1 VAVASSPTGP
11 GRLSRVRGCLLLAV
25 CGDALGPRFVGITRV
40 DPADVDHQLATRT
53 GSLRWTD
60 DTAMTLVLAE
70 HLVRRDGAVDEAELA
85 GGFAADRHHDRCPVR
100 CPCAVPLCGA
110 PVRCRCGDRDVP
122 DPCSVR
128 LEAADRITA
137 LAQAVA
143 GLPCPPGLADRPGA
157 IRPGTLAGPG
167 PDPRRPAGQQEASVV
182 PWTATN

>member
-25 CGDALGPRFVGITRV
+25 CGDALGARFVGITRV

-110 PVRCRCGDRDVP
+110 GAVTGTCPIRAASGWKPPIGSPPWRRRWRGCRAHRAWLTDPVPSGRVPWP
-122 DPCSVR
+122 DPDR
-128 LEAADRITA
+128 TRADQPANRRR
-137 LAQAVA
+137 VWCH
-143 GLPCPPGLADRPGA
+143 GRPRADA
-157 IRPGTLAGPG
+157 
-167 PDPRRPAGQQEASVV
+167 D
-182 PWTATN
+182 W

>member
-25 CGDALGPRFVGITRV
+25 CGDALGARFVGITRV

-100 CPCAVPLCGA
+100 CPCAVP
-110 PVRCRCGDRDVP
+110 VRRPGRAR
-122 DPCSVR
+122 SVQR
-128 LEAADRITA
+128 P
-137 LAQAVA
+137 A
-143 GLPCPPGLADRPGA
+143 GSRRSDHRPGA
-157 IRPGTLAGPG
+157 GGGGAAVPTGPG
-167 PDPRRPAGQQEASVV
+167 
-182 PWTATN
+182 